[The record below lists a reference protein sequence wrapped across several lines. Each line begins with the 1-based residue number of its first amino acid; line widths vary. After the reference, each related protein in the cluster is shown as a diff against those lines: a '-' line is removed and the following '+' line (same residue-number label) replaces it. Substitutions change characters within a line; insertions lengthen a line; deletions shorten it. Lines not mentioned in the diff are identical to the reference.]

1 MLSASDSGCIQ
12 SSSRAMVSEQSTS
25 NQPRATVATEAKGKG
40 EGIAPLNPTIFTIGL
55 SIGGIKAGAKGLL
68 ERQSQTKR
76 FTGAR
81 CSGNNA
87 IL

>member
-55 SIGGIKAGAKGLL
+55 SIGGIDQSRG
-68 ERQSQTKR
+68 ERV
-76 FTGAR
+76 AR
-81 CSGNNA
+81 AAEPNKTIYGRSVQRE
-87 IL
+87 